1 MRYDTL
7 TVGIV
12 PPRLH
17 IVVDVVLPA
26 NDACSTNVAGRYVAV
41 AKEGHGVVS
50 DKRVIDVSESL
61 RGFKAVFSG

>member
-7 TVGIV
+7 TVGIM

-26 NDACSTNVAGRYVAV
+26 NDACSTNVAGRYVGV
-41 AKEGHGVVS
+41 AKEGHGVVV
-50 DKRVIDVSESL
+50 VIREFESMSL
-61 RGFKAVFSG
+61 SL